1 MKELTYHSD
10 IINIYDY
17 TEAEDLIARLAN
29 DHAGDITPV
38 ATGGR
43 GRNRIEYY
51 NYPCSFDIETTTI
64 KPGQLDYPYD
74 PEAAPVAFP
83 YLFQFCIYGYV
94 IMVRTY
100 EQAMDVFKWCAEYF
114 RTGGNRRLVFFDH
127 NLGYEEHF
135 FRGLWK
141 IVPDKCFALDDHH
154 PVTIV
159 TKDGLMFR
167 DSYKMTNMSLATL
180 TKDWSRKWIK
190 DKEIMDY
197 SQLRTPYTPLDDNT
211 LIYSALDVLS
221 LSDAIIPFL
230 AARNEFIWTKC
241 PTSTSFIRKG
251 LKKAVG
257 VGIKGRTEEQKAYH
271 KMLKSQHIT
280 FEMYEMLKRQAR
292 GGNTHANRAITGK
305 LLTDLCHFDITSSYP
320 AQMVCYPEYPLGQW
334 FDLDPGTDP
343 ELMMDFEADGQ
354 CTLFDVVLENCRLKP
369 GVTVPYI
376 PISKM
381 VIVDGSGMKYT
392 DNGRY
397 IEGLHLIQV
406 TVFGIEWP
414 IIKRQYDFDDAIIT
428 KGYFCDKGYL
438 PGIVRQFILDLYQ
451 KKTELKGIEN
461 MKVEYMLNKIACN
474 SVYGV
479 AFTDPIRQ
487 AWEFTEEGIMPKSE
501 QDPEAFLEDY
511 QNSVSYFM
519 QYAVGCMVSTLGRVY
534 LQKMIDACYIDPDDM
549 SKGSDFC
556 YCDTDS
562 IFATNPDIVRPKIRA
577 LEQDL
582 TSYQRKCGLELTYY
596 DIEGRPHELGGIDE
610 EPACEYFKTYGAKK
624 YITVE
629 DGKLTCTIAGV
640 PKKAG
645 SRLIGSPDNFQL
657 GFNFR
662 GADTGKQC
670 LWYNPP
676 LGYDLHENGRPIH
689 VYYNVAM
696 LPCDYLLSLSSDYT
710 ECLSIEG
717 NFHWQFKEADSNT
730 LNEEDL

>member
-1 MKELTYHSD
+1 MKELTYHTD
-10 IINIYDY
+10 IIKIYEYAD
-17 TEAEDLIARLAN
+17 AKDRIQRLSAQY
-29 DHAGDITPV
+29 AGDITPV
-38 ATGGR
+38 ASGGR

-64 KPGQLDYPYD
+64 KPGELDYPYD

-83 YLFQFCIYGYV
+83 YLFQFNIYGSV

-100 EQAMDVFKWCAEYF
+100 EQALDVFRWCCTYF
-114 RTGGNRRLVFFDH
+114 RTAGNRRLVFFDH

-135 FRGLWK
+135 FRGLWE

-159 TKDGLMFR
+159 TEDGLMFR

-180 TKDWSRKWIK
+180 TKDWSRKWVK
-190 DKEIMDY
+190 DKDIMDY
-197 SQLRTPYTPLDDNT
+197 SQLRTPYTELDDNT

-230 AARNEFIWTKC
+230 AARNEYIWTKC

-251 LKKAVG
+251 LKKDVG
-257 VGIKGRTEEQKAYH
+257 VGIKHRTADQKEYH
-271 KMLKSQHIT
+271 KILEKQKISFKQ
-280 FEMYEMLKRQAR
+280 YQMLKRLAR
-292 GGNTHANRAITGK
+292 GGNTHANRAITGE

-320 AQMVCYPEYPLGQW
+320 AQMVCYPEYPLGLW
-334 FDLDPGTDP
+334 FDLDPGADP
-343 ELMMDFEADGQ
+343 EECMEFEADGQ
-354 CTLFDVVLENCRLKP
+354 CTMFDVVLENCRLKK

-376 PISKM
+376 PISKL
-381 VIVDGSGMKYT
+381 VIVEGSGMEYT

-397 IEGLHLIQV
+397 LGGLHLIGI

-414 IIKRQYDFDDAIIT
+414 IIKAQYDFDDAIIT
-428 KGYFCDKGYL
+428 EGYFCDKGYM
-438 PGIVRQFILDLYQ
+438 PDIVRQYVLDLY
-451 KKTELKGIEN
+451 KNKTELKGIAGRE
-461 MKVEYMLNKIACN
+461 VEYALSKTYVN
-474 SVYGV
+474 GV
-479 AFTDPIRQ
+479 FGMAYTDPLRDTY
-487 AWEFTEEGIMPKSE
+487 EVTKEGIILRPE
-501 QDPEAFLEDY
+501 EDPEDFLTKY
-511 QNSVSYFM
+511 QGSISYFM
-519 QYAVGCMVSTLGRVY
+519 PYAWGCMIAALGRVY
-534 LQKMIDACYIDPDDM
+534 LQKMIDAA
-549 SKGSDFC
+549 GSDFC

-562 IFATNPDIVRPKIRA
+562 IFAKHPDVVGPKIKA
-577 LEQDL
+577 LEEEL
-582 TSYQRKCGLELTYY
+582 TAYQRRCGLELTYY
-596 DIEGRPHELGGIDE
+596 DIKGRPHELGGIDE
-610 EPACEYFKTYGAKK
+610 EPRCEQFKTYGAKK

-645 SRLIGSPDNFQL
+645 SRLIGTADNFQL

-676 LGYDLHENGRPIH
+676 LEYDLHDEYGRPIH

-696 LPCDYLLSLSSDYT
+696 LPCDYLLSLSADYE

-717 NFHWQFKEADSNT
+717 NFHWIFKDADKNT